1 MNQACDR
8 CGGRQQAGN
17 PIKAGH
23 ATEETTMRPEV
34 LRYLVRTRG
43 RRSVPPGPAVMR
55 GSPPA
60 PAATPANSDLP
71 WRAC

>member
-34 LRYLVRTRG
+34 LRYLVRTRAAG
-43 RRSVPPGPAVMR
+43 PDPQGPP
-55 GSPPA
+55 
-60 PAATPANSDLP
+60 
-71 WRAC
+71 